1 MNIGEVVKIIQKDYP
16 SITISRIRFLE
27 KEGLI
32 KIPRTK
38 GGTRKFNNKNIED
51 IKKILDLQEK
61 QFYSLKAI
69 KNNPNL
75 LNINKVSKP
84 VNIKNYSL
92 HSMLKVAGISH
103 KQFALLVEY
112 EFEYEQENYTTNDID
127 RMKSWA
133 YFFNLGLE
141 PKNFSIIKSLAE
153 RTSDFLE
160 LINSVNNISDNNDSA
175 KHFTNLIR
183 SYSLN
188 I

>member
-1 MNIGEVVKIIQKDYP
+1 
-16 SITISRIRFLE
+16 
-27 KEGLI
+27 
-32 KIPRTK
+32 
-38 GGTRKFNNKNIED
+38 
-51 IKKILDLQEK
+51 
-61 QFYSLKAI
+61 
-69 KNNPNL
+69 
-75 LNINKVSKP
+75 
-84 VNIKNYSL
+84 
-92 HSMLKVAGISH
+92 MLKVAGISYE
-103 KQFALLVEY
+103 QFDLLVEY

-188 I
+188 T